1 MPLTRKKKK
10 EETKRY
16 HDYWYPPK
24 KETRYYDDPE
34 RDSKK
39 IAKTA
44 KILVSLGLDETPP
57 NPAPGHQPFLD
68 SEPCGSKQISQKRH
82 PTPETS
88 EDEFFDALEEQ
99 PRNDDEDEAEK
110 PATPEQKNEFRPK
123 ARVFLIDLQI

>member
-1 MPLTRKKKK
+1 MPLTRKKKQ

-24 KETRYYDDPE
+24 KETRPYDDPE
-34 RDSKK
+34 RDAKK
-39 IAKTA
+39 MRKTK
-44 KILVSLGLDETPP
+44 KILVSLGLDETPA
-57 NPAPGHQPFLD
+57 NPAPGHQPFLE

-99 PRNDDEDEAEK
+99 P
-110 PATPEQKNEFRPK
+110 ATPEQRNEFRPK
-123 ARVFLIDLQI
+123 NTSTPTVPRVVQD